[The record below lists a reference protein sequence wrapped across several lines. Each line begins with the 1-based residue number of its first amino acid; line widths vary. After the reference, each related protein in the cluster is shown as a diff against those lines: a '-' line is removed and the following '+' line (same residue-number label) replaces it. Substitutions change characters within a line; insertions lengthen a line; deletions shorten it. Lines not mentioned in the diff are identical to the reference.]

1 MQQEGEGRS
10 AADTAR
16 ESRQHAE
23 RAAGPAAQFTHH
35 ETASTQESH
44 TTPAATH
51 HAGGEDIHHHL
62 LPAHSHSQ
70 REMAK
75 THGHHTTHTE
85 QAPTTPATRAS
96 GLSSIHDAATK
107 LPAIPPSMG
116 HGAKLNAV
124 TRGAP
129 HPQERR
135 LGLRTPSPSSLLL
148 MATEEDNSRH
158 TQLPACTAKEAF
170 KSTAMCI
177 LCVCVCRNTKHK
189 SRKKRAEYVER
200 RKKMYSG
207 GAWRKQQEEDRS
219 NSRLHCSP
227 GSGNSHKICLKQK
240 TKKNNLPL
248 YLTQTPSHKII
259 IHEKEII
266 HYCSTQI

>member
-16 ESRQHAE
+16 ESRQHE

-35 ETASTQESH
+35 GAASTQGRH

-51 HAGGEDIHHHL
+51 HAGGEDIHHHI

-85 QAPTTPATRAS
+85 RAPTTPATRAS
-96 GLSSIHDAATK
+96 GPSSIHDAATK
-107 LPAIPPSMG
+107 FPAIPPSMG
-116 HGAKLNAV
+116 HGAQLNAV

-129 HPQERR
+129 HPQKKRR
-135 LGLRTPSPSSLLL
+135 GLRTRSSLLL

-158 TQLPACTAKEAF
+158 TQLPACTTKEAF
-170 KSTAMCI
+170 KSTAMRI
-177 LCVCVCRNTKHK
+177 LCVWLCVPAETQSEEVKK
-189 SRKKRAEYVER
+189 ESRVCGETH
-200 RKKMYSG
+200 KMYSRD
-207 GAWRKQQEEDRS
+207 AWRKQQEEDRS
-219 NSRLHCSP
+219 NS
-227 GSGNSHKICLKQK
+227 
-240 TKKNNLPL
+240 
-248 YLTQTPSHKII
+248 
-259 IHEKEII
+259 
-266 HYCSTQI
+266 